1 MSTDSFL
8 IKHGA
13 IIALSSIA
21 ARVPDLTAYQ
31 SHRLT
36 EITLELGKPIH
47 EVTLGEMR
55 QALEALHAEFGEP
68 FELPE
73 MVTLHPDSITRRIAE
88 LRQAVA
94 S

>member
-1 MSTDSFL
+1 MESFL

-21 ARVPDLTAYQ
+21 GRVPALTAYQ

-36 EITLELGKPIH
+36 EIIVGLGKPIH

-73 MVTLHPDSITRRIAE
+73 MVQLEPNSYARRMAD

>member
-1 MSTDSFL
+1 MDSFL

-13 IIALSSIA
+13 VIALSSIA
-21 ARVPDLTAYQ
+21 GRVPDLPAWQT
-31 SHRLT
+31 HRLT
-36 EITLELGKPIH
+36 EIIVGLEKPIH
-47 EVTLGEMR
+47 EVTLGELQRAM
-55 QALEALHAEFGEP
+55 AVMATEFGEP

-73 MVTLHPDSITRRIAE
+73 MVTLHPDSMPRRMAD